1 MADTIYP
8 VQIQADNI
16 DAAESQAVCM
26 CHVFDI
32 KAQVCVL
39 AALQKQYL
47 HVIAWDKHGNKDFEY
62 DNRRA

>member
-1 MADTIYP
+1 MNDSIYP

-16 DAAESQAVCM
+16 DANDSMVPCM

-32 KAQVCVL
+32 KGEITIM

-47 HVIAWDKHGNKDFEY
+47 HVIAWNVKGEKLGEY
-62 DNRRA
+62 DNR